1 MTSEIHPDFMHYL
14 FSKKKQLTSNHSEEL
29 SCNIYPQSNYTSIN
43 LNTHDYGFIPFNLS
57 INIVVWLFLLILF
70 SLLRKR
76 AWNYGRLAL
85 VQRDNQKWTSLFYG
99 ESGTN
104 QIQSEETESIDSFDM
119 NLAFDK
125 GLFSWFR
132 AIFKINPNSDPHKDV
147 EEFYDFLG
155 LAVETNTDEKI
166 EIESKLGNDNY
177 IYGSILEKDIIH
189 LVEDTRVFRGFEV
202 DSDHH
207 LVLRKLKTAINIRN
221 RRCKK
226 SMSVCYEKTKVMAI
240 SIEKE
245 TLTIKLCNKCLEHIN
260 KFSYLETIFNKD
272 GKLDL
277 EISNRLSK
285 AGQAGSQL
293 SKYIWNKKEI
303 SHKTKLAVYNTVFKL
318 ILTYDSESL
327 VRNKRIDQKLEAAE
341 MRIFRKISGVNRWIQ
356 WQNHIKNED
365 TRKKT
370 LTNIQSRVSS
380 ANLRWFEHLE
390 RMGEDQLAKQVF
402 KAKIKRK
409 NQRDDVDEDRL
420 IRELLEKKNWSGMGL
435 EPATPAYRADALP
448 IMLPGLPNWQCI
460 CMVMAISIEKETL
473 TIKLCNKCLEH
484 INKFSYLET
493 IFNKDGKLDLEISN
507 RLSKAGQAGSQLSKY
522 IWNKKEISHKTKLA
536 VYNTVFKLI
545 LTYDSESLVRNKRID
560 QKLEAA
566 EMRIFRKISGVNRWI
581 QWQNHIKNEDTRK
594 KTLTNIQ
601 SRVSS
606 ANLRW
611 FDHLERMGEDQLAK
625 QVFKAKIKRKNQ
637 RDDVDEDRL
646 IREGNSTT
654 YSHTTLTNLNPES
667 SLLWIHV
674 LLSFLFLPLVISF
687 LRHFSLTLKFEETNL
702 VTRTLMVDGIPR
714 DYCYKDYL
722 IQHFQEAYPE
732 CIVQDIQFAYDIN
745 HLNKLDKRREIATQ
759 ARIWCEKE
767 LNETG
772 ARPKIRPYK
781 CGRICFCGL
790 CCKEV
795 DGLDFYMREEHTLT
809 SAVEKEK
816 SFSLLRPLGIAFVT
830 FQNETMAELVYK
842 DHQKRCK
849 CNTNPPSSSLSRVLN
864 PHDWKVTVAPPPE
877 DILWANLTQK
887 KVQWYFRA
895 FFINFGLFIFLVCF
909 TTPVT
914 IVKFINVNKEE
925 LNIFNSVLSEQ
936 SQVFLLWAVS
946 VILPIAVAYTDQFLF
961 HWTRS
966 SYNHSVMVK
975 TYLLLIFMILILPS
989 LGEISL
995 RVLIETTLKNKGH
1008 SPRWRCIFLPDNG
1021 ALYVNYVITATFI
1034 GTAMELIRFP
1044 ELFLY
1049 ACYLGFSRS
1058 KAEYATI
1065 RKAAMWEFEFGVQYA
1080 WFLLVFAVVITYSLA
1095 CPLVVPFGLMYL
1107 CFKHCVDR
1115 HNIYFAYAPS
1125 KISQNIHATAI
1136 NFVIIAVFLLQVFL
1150 FFFSYVR
1157 IGWNYITIVS
1167 LAILV
1172 FTLLIFSV
1180 RVSHNWFRQLT
1191 PISYKHLNQ
1200 RVELTGSGLEQT
1212 PKFSSENK
1220 VRIH

>member
-1 MTSEIHPDFMHYL
+1 MTSEIHPDFTHYL
-14 FSKKKQLTSNHSEEL
+14 FSKKKQLTSNHSDEI

-104 QIQSEETESIDSFDM
+104 QIQNEETESIDSFDM

-132 AIFKINPNSDPHKDV
+132 AIFKIKD
-147 EEFYDFLG
+147 EQILKKCGHD
-155 LAVETNTDEKI
+155 AVQYLSFQRHIIVYVAVICVICLCVVLPVN
-166 EIESKLGNDNY
+166 LQGN
-177 IYGSILEKDIIH
+177 L
-189 LVEDTRVFRGFEV
+189 
-202 DSDHH
+202 
-207 LVLRKLKTAINIRN
+207 
-221 RRCKK
+221 
-226 SMSVCYEKTKVMAI
+226 
-240 SIEKE
+240 
-245 TLTIKLCNKCLEHIN
+245 
-260 KFSYLETIFNKD
+260 
-272 GKLDL
+272 
-277 EISNRLSK
+277 
-285 AGQAGSQL
+285 
-293 SKYIWNKKEI
+293 
-303 SHKTKLAVYNTVFKL
+303 
-318 ILTYDSESL
+318 
-327 VRNKRIDQKLEAAE
+327 
-341 MRIFRKISGVNRWIQ
+341 
-356 WQNHIKNED
+356 
-365 TRKKT
+365 
-370 LTNIQSRVSS
+370 
-380 ANLRWFEHLE
+380 
-390 RMGEDQLAKQVF
+390 
-402 KAKIKRK
+402 
-409 NQRDDVDEDRL
+409 
-420 IRELLEKKNWSGMGL
+420 
-435 EPATPAYRADALP
+435 
-448 IMLPGLPNWQCI
+448 
-460 CMVMAISIEKETL
+460 
-473 TIKLCNKCLEH
+473 
-484 INKFSYLET
+484 
-493 IFNKDGKLDLEISN
+493 
-507 RLSKAGQAGSQLSKY
+507 
-522 IWNKKEISHKTKLA
+522 
-536 VYNTVFKLI
+536 
-545 LTYDSESLVRNKRID
+545 
-560 QKLEAA
+560 
-566 EMRIFRKISGVNRWI
+566 
-581 QWQNHIKNEDTRK
+581 
-594 KTLTNIQ
+594 
-601 SRVSS
+601 
-606 ANLRW
+606 
-611 FDHLERMGEDQLAK
+611 
-625 QVFKAKIKRKNQ
+625 
-637 RDDVDEDRL
+637 
-646 IREGNSTT
+646 EGNSTT

-745 HLNKLDKRREIATQ
+745 HLNKLDKRREVATQ

-1065 RKAAMWEFEFGVQYA
+1065 RKVVMWEFEFGVQYA

-1200 RVELTGSGLEQT
+1200 RVELTGNGLEQT

-1220 VRIH
+1220 LFTPKILKHHSSSQDFFISNSRNQTYGTNERSIATTPEKDIPATTSDSEVPYQRY